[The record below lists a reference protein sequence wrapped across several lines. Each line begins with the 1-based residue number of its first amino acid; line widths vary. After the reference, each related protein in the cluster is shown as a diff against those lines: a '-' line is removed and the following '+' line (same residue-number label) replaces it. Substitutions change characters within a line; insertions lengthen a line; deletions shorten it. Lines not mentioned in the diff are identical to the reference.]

1 MNTERTTINRANK
14 LLAKFIAIANGVALA
29 EGCTLD
35 TTTSKGLTTLR
46 LSQAAPDG
54 SVRVLLHVE
63 ATVARLP
70 EKAQRAKPEQK
81 VLDFNAPAA
90 PSAPPPRNS
99 IDDTTPP
106 ELPADV
112 APTLP
117 LWLRDLVLVAPPG
130 AWCIVEDRG
139 REPFDHREFENE
151 TDARAHLRDTQ
162 LEALDVRRAVLV
174 SPDREPLAWWRF
186 NTDNT
191 FERWPE
197 LPMQPAEEPFA
208 DVAPPVE
215 APRVGDH
222 VWAESID
229 GMIERGEIVRAVD
242 GGFVVRRELD
252 GIECTFDADQFHPS
266 NKDLAPWEA
275 RGTARRTDADEKRA
289 DESKK
294 PRNRLF
300 SVEVHDRHDDG
311 LRWSAEKG
319 LQFILGGFLY
329 WDAEGGASKP
339 GKLRQVAIVPAAC
352 EGEMLEEL
360 ALLSLGSVSH
370 DTDNSDTLLR
380 VSSRVHVD
388 DGAPWSV
395 VTLDRNTYA
404 VTIERDGQSKTI
416 ANPYEIRPRYDGSGE
431 FRLLDSPKPPKAE
444 PEHATPKAEP
454 KTATPKTPKSD
465 TPSKSSKTSKSTKS
479 KPTKKGP
486 RA

>member
-90 PSAPPPRNS
+90 PSAPTAETTAPRNA

-117 LWLRDLVLVAPPG
+117 LWLRDFVLVAPPG

-139 REPFDHREFENE
+139 REPFEHREFERE
-151 TDARAHLRDTQ
+151 ADARAHLLDTQ

-174 SPDREPLAWWRF
+174 SPEREPLAWWRF
-186 NTDNT
+186 NTDGT
-191 FERWPE
+191 FEQWPE
-197 LPMQPAEEPFA
+197 LPMQPAAEPFA
-208 DVAPPVE
+208 DVAPPVDV
-215 APRVGDH
+215 PPVGAS

-229 GMIERGEIVRAVD
+229 GMSERGEIVRAVD
-242 GGFVVRRELD
+242 GGFVVRWELD
-252 GIECTFDADQFHPS
+252 GIERTFNADQFHPS
-266 NKDLAPWEA
+266 TKDLAPWEVIGLA
-275 RGTARRTDADEKRA
+275 RPEPTTTKAEPTA
-289 DESKK
+289 
-294 PRNRLF
+294 P
-300 SVEVHDRHDDG
+300 
-311 LRWSAEKG
+311 
-319 LQFILGGFLY
+319 
-329 WDAEGGASKP
+329 P
-339 GKLRQVAIVPAAC
+339 
-352 EGEMLEEL
+352 
-360 ALLSLGSVSH
+360 
-370 DTDNSDTLLR
+370 
-380 VSSRVHVD
+380 
-388 DGAPWSV
+388 
-395 VTLDRNTYA
+395 
-404 VTIERDGQSKTI
+404 IEQPTT
-416 ANPYEIRPRYDGSGE
+416 
-431 FRLLDSPKPPKAE
+431 KAE
-444 PEHATPKAEP
+444 PE
-454 KTATPKTPKSD
+454 TAAPKSPKSG
-465 TPSKSSKTSKSTKS
+465 TPSKSSKTSKTSKS
-479 KPTKKGP
+479 KPSKKGP

>member
-14 LLAKFIAIANGVALA
+14 LLARFIAIANGVALA

-70 EKAQRAKPEQK
+70 EKAPRAKPEQK

-90 PSAPPPRNS
+90 PSAPTPRNS

-186 NTDNT
+186 NADNT

-197 LPMQPAEEPFA
+197 LPMQPAAEPFA
-208 DVAPPVE
+208 DVL
-215 APRVGDH
+215 RF
-222 VWAESID
+222 
-229 GMIERGEIVRAVD
+229 GEE
-242 GGFVVRRELD
+242 RELSEHCE
-252 GIECTFDADQFHPS
+252 IENDAQHVG
-266 NKDLAPWEA
+266 EA
-275 RGTARRTDADEKRA
+275 TEAAAHSPADEKPANEKPA
-289 DESKK
+289 DAPKK
-294 PRNRLF
+294 PRNVLV
-300 SVEVHDRHDDG
+300 SVEVHDRHQDG
-311 LRWSAEKG
+311 EFWSREKG
-319 LQFILGGFLY
+319 LQFILGGFLF
-329 WDAEGGASKP
+329 WGAEGGASRP
-339 GKLRQVAIVPAAC
+339 DRVRQVAIVPQDK
-352 EGEMLEEL
+352 EEELLEEL
-360 ALLSLGSVSH
+360 REVRLGAATCE
-370 DTDNSDTLLR
+370 TDNGDTLLR
-380 VSSRVHVD
+380 VGSLVSVD
-388 DGAPWSV
+388 DGAPWTVASLNRMTCEV
-395 VTLDRNTYA
+395 VFAERPSPTEHERTTPYD
-404 VTIERDGQSKTI
+404 IEPTH
-416 ANPYEIRPRYDGSGE
+416 DGSGR
-431 FRLLDSPKPPKAE
+431 FRLIKKP
-444 PEHATPKAEP
+444 TPKAEP
-454 KTATPKTPKSD
+454 KTATPK
-465 TPSKSSKTSKSTKS
+465 SSKS
-479 KPTKKGP
+479 KPSKKGP